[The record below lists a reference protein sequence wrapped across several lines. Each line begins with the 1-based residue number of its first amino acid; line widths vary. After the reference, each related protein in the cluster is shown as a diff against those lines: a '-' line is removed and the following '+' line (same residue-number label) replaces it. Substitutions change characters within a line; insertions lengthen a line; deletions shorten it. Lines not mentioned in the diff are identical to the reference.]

1 MRKSGFTLLEL
12 ILVIAIIVVLAG
24 AMLPVFNITRQ
35 EAKEAKAKADLDSIK
50 TAAMM
55 FKGDTNTWPP
65 VGNVG
70 TGLINNTPTATPGW
84 DGPYLTEWAKDPGN
98 VSYALTACGTG
109 NLSMCANSTGTGS
122 TISVLVTSNM
132 TNP

>member
-24 AMLPVFNITRQ
+24 AMLPMFNITRQ
-35 EAKEAKAKADLDSIK
+35 EAKEAKAKADLDNIK

-55 FKGDTNTWPP
+55 FKGDTNSWPA
-65 VGNVG
+65 VGSVG
-70 TGLINNTPTATPGW
+70 ADLVANNSGRAGW

-98 VSYALTACGTG
+98 VSYALTDCGTG
-109 NLSMCANSTGTGS
+109 GLSLCANSTGTGS
-122 TISVLVTSNM
+122 TIYVLVTSNK

>member
-35 EAKEAKAKADLDSIK
+35 EAKEAKAKADLDNIK

-55 FKGDTNTWPP
+55 FKGDTNSWPP
-65 VGNVG
+65 VGTDG
-70 TGLINNTPTATPGW
+70 SGLVNNSGVSGW

-98 VSYALTACGTG
+98 VSYVIAACGTG
-109 NLSMCANSTGTGS
+109 NLSLCANSTGTGS
-122 TISVLVTSNM
+122 TISVLITSNK

>member
-24 AMLPVFNITRQ
+24 AMLPMFNITRQ
-35 EAKEAKAKADLDSIK
+35 EAKEAKAKADLDNIK

-55 FKGDTNTWPP
+55 FKGDTNSWPVTGS
-65 VGNVG
+65 VGADLVA
-70 TGLINNTPTATPGW
+70 NNSGRAGW

-98 VSYALTACGTG
+98 VSYALTDCGTG
-109 NLSMCANSTGTGS
+109 GLALCANSTGTGS
-122 TISVLVTSNM
+122 TISVLVTSNK